1 MLKDFISIN
10 AKNAGGFIN
19 ANVASIPRALSVQ
32 SATETLNWS
41 RFKSSDN
48 FFEKDLRLLKMTVI
62 MNNVVAGM
70 AELADASD

>member
-1 MLKDFISIN
+1 MSIN
-10 AKNAGGFIN
+10 
-19 ANVASIPRALSVQ
+19 
-32 SATETLNWS
+32 
-41 RFKSSDN
+41 N